1 MTGPTKGRWTHKA
14 VYGLDD
20 EYWWSV
26 VSHDGDE
33 EICILPRTDANEARD
48 ALIAEAFNTQ
58 AETGL
63 TPRQLADERGKL
75 WAAAEQ
81 ALYAID
87 TVLSS
92 HVGQAEYEELAAAFN
107 ALEAA
112 LTSSGRAPEGKQDG
126 EDRP

>member
-1 MTGPTKGRWTHKA
+1 MTKAPGPMLRARKIVEDHIADYGYVPHPDKLKEA
-14 VYGLDD
+14 V
-20 EYWWSV
+20 
-26 VSHDGDE
+26 
-33 EICILPRTDANEARD
+33 AD
-48 ALIAEAFNTQ
+48 ALAFVEFASTPHHANAIEAAAVST
-58 AETGL
+58 ETGL

-75 WAAAEQ
+75 AAVAEQ

-112 LTSSGRAPEGKQDG
+112 LTSSGRAPEG
-126 EDRP
+126 E